1 VRSRPSKVLLV
12 KSASAQTTADRATDA
27 IKAAELI
34 FVDEM
39 GATLGLT
46 RQNVGLITKTPPFDP
61 SHCGVSRTIR
71 TRSTL
76 GWGAAQSGRCAG
88 LAQVGDYPF
97 FSPPVRRLCR
107 DCDFS
112 GATIAARLSSSSDR
126 V

>member
-1 VRSRPSKVLLV
+1 MRSRPSKVLLV

-76 GWGAAQSGRCAG
+76 GWGAAESGRAG
-88 LAQVGDYPF
+88 ALGAGAPDW
-97 FSPPVRRLCR
+97 RRLVI
-107 DCDFS
+107 
-112 GATIAARLSSSSDR
+112 TLSFLPPFAVCVGIVTSPGPP
-126 V
+126 

>member
-71 TRSTL
+71 TRPTL
-76 GWGAAQSGRCAG
+76 GW
-88 LAQVGDYPF
+88 
-97 FSPPVRRLCR
+97 
-107 DCDFS
+107 
-112 GATIAARLSSSSDR
+112 ARLSLVER
-126 V
+126 VLWEQVRRTGAGW